1 MKTVSLGVLVSG
13 GGSNLQS
20 IIDHIEN
27 GRLSAQITIVVS
39 NDPQAGGLERATRH
53 GIKTAVVN
61 HRDFS
66 SRALFEEALIQ
77 VLKQHDVELVILAGF
92 MRILTD
98 SFLRAFPKRVMNI
111 HPALLPS
118 FPGTHVWQDQL
129 DYGVKVAGCTVHFVD
144 EGTDTGPIIIQAV
157 VPVMEDDTADSLSSR
172 ILTQEHRIFPRAI
185 QLYTE
190 GRLTIQDRRVV
201 ISPPPSPN
209 SETVLINPPLSD
221 IIE

>member
-20 IIDHIEN
+20 IIDHIED
-27 GRLSAQITIVVS
+27 GRLAAKIKIVVS
-39 NDPQAGGLERATRH
+39 NNPEALGLERARKH
-53 GIKTAVVN
+53 GLTTAVLN

-66 SRALFEEALIQ
+66 SRALFDETL
-77 VLKQHDVELVILAGF
+77 VRLLNQHGVELVILAGF
-92 MRILTD
+92 MRILTG
-98 SFLRAFPKRVMNI
+98 SFMQSFPNRIMNI

-157 VPVMEDDTADSLSSR
+157 VPVLEGDTADSLSSR
-172 ILTQEHRIFPRAI
+172 ILKQEHRIFPRAI
-185 QLYTE
+185 QLYAE
-190 GRLTIQDRRVV
+190 GRLAVQGRRVV
-201 ISPPPSPN
+201 IATPPPA
-209 SETVLINPPLSD
+209 TGQATLINPPLPD
-221 IIE
+221 E